1 MADTMSREVWFLNQ
15 VSKQK
20 YSDDFVQNLT
30 QLNGTMS
37 SVSKYLI
44 SMQQGIDDL
53 NRDIFEI
60 IGDFVDEMIILFTGG
75 TGMDFGL
82 GALKPFF
89 DNLKNI
95 FGISNLMEAIT
106 ENPIVRW
113 INDMVAGLLDGLNGI
128 TGGFFNLDALA
139 ARLRGTEQ
147 KAIIADDVAKQALD
161 GNNALTPVVQ
171 QTVTDVITISAP
183 FSDSY
188 ETMVPGQQVS
198 FPRALMNSSVR
209 RFHATNNNAN
219 PGNQYDQ
226 VITVTS
232 TSDPNTYIRYSRE
245 PRYWPVV
252 NSMESAYILSNYAV
266 GRSTVTFAVEAVTG
280 TPCPLYV
287 YLSRMLPNGDVQ
299 IEWISDNQSLSMTNG
314 RAEKTL
320 VLPGIEEIP
329 FDIAE
334 YMVVSIHQFGSGVVR
349 PLIGLE
355 YDQISRSSD
364 LFPPQQKMH
373 FLRSSLP
380 AVGDLIAKDSQVFN
394 SNFVPWVGVGQRLL
408 SGDPLPRRWYDDFN
422 NRPDLGNK
430 WTQVGNQPVYLIDGY
445 FQYKS
450 GIFIDAGTARAVYSQ
465 PMNYDDQRVTGQAV
479 GNKTYGELNSE
490 PAKLTY
496 RSNAN
501 GRTFCSADI
510 RETSVTIAR
519 MLNNVPTTLYVNN
532 NVTNVVGDWF
542 KAEVIDNVHSVYKKS
557 QNGTVWVLV
566 AQYVDGTRTIDKGEN
581 FRYCGASTQRVGL
594 NTSGGWNNWLA
605 EDAVE
610 MVIE

>member
-30 QLNGTMS
+30 QLNGTMT

-95 FGISNLMEAIT
+95 FGINNLMEAIT

-113 INDMVAGLLDGLNGI
+113 INNMVAGLLDGLNGI
-128 TGGFFNLDALA
+128 TGGLFNLDALA

-147 KAIIADDVAKQALD
+147 KAIIADDIANQALD

-183 FSDSY
+183 FANSY

-198 FPRALMNSSVR
+198 FPQVLLGATVQNMIAGTAGGSS
-209 RFHATNNNAN
+209 TLE
-219 PGNQYDQ
+219 Q
-226 VITVTS
+226 VIAIPDS
-232 TSDPNTYIRYSRE
+232 QISDVFINYTRQ
-245 PRYWPVV
+245 PRYHPPA

-266 GRSTVTFAVEAVTG
+266 GRSTVTFAVEAVSG

-287 YLSRMLPNGDVQ
+287 YISRMLPNGDLQ
-299 IEWISDNQSLSMTNG
+299 IEWISENQSLSMSGG

-329 FDIAE
+329 FDIGE
-334 YMVVSIHQFGSGVVR
+334 YMIVSIHQFGSGSIR
-349 PLIGLE
+349 PIMGIE
-355 YDQISRSSD
+355 RSQINRASD
-364 LFPPQQKMH
+364 LFPPQQKMN
-373 FLRSSLP
+373 FIRSSLP
-380 AVGDLIAKDSQVFN
+380 SVGDKIAKDTQLFS
-394 SNFVPWVGVGQRLL
+394 SNWIPWVGIGQRLL
-408 SGDPLPRRWYDDFN
+408 TGDPLPRVWYDDFN
-422 NRPDLGNK
+422 RGELGNK
-430 WTQVGNQPVYLIDGY
+430 WSQVGNQPVYLIDGY
-445 FQYKS
+445 FQYRS

-479 GNKTYGELNSE
+479 GNKTYGELNTE
-490 PAKLTY
+490 PAKLIY
-496 RSNAN
+496 RSGPN

-510 RETSVTIAR
+510 RENSVTIAR

-532 NVTNVVGDWF
+532 NVTNVHGDWF

-557 QNGTVWVLV
+557 QYGTVWVLV
-566 AQYVDGTRTIDKGEN
+566 AQHVDGARTIDSGEN

-594 NTSGGWNNWLA
+594 NTSGGWGNWLA

-610 MVIE
+610 QVIE